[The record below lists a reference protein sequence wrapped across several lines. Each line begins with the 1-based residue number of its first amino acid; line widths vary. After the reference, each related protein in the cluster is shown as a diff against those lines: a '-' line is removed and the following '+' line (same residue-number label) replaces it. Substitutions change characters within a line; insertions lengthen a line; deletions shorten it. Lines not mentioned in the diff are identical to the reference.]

1 VKQLVD
7 GWDVELH
14 RGSHADL
21 LDRRYRPSSNIG
33 EPTIDAIIVP
43 TARPARCLATA
54 AGLATQLGCAL
65 VVLCSI
71 RALGHQ
77 VADELATRPDLDA
90 AVVDFPAGYGHRLL
104 KLRSSG
110 SRYAEFGHPGHV
122 DLSGKRNTGLLLAN
136 LLGWRHIMFL
146 DDDIRGLDLPGLTR
160 ASRMLER
167 YRAVGFRVPNY
178 PDNSVVCHAYRLV
191 GGPQDIFIGG
201 SPLLVDVARAKA
213 FFPAI
218 YNEDWLF
225 LYDSIQDRQA
235 TDAGFVEQL
244 KYDPYETLSRAE
256 AEEFG
261 DVIGEGLLQLIHW
274 DVKVDT
280 VGRSMWGEFLYRRHR
295 FIEDI
300 SRHLLAIGD
309 DSDDP
314 TLARRAQRALKA
326 LTAARQRLGDIEPGA
341 CASFVRHWQGDLA
354 RWSERIFKLPRFS
367 SIGRALRY
375 LDLPPVS
382 LQGSRW
388 RHVGR

>member
-1 VKQLVD
+1 MQPFMASE
-7 GWDVELH
+7 VELH

-21 LDRRYRPSSNIG
+21 LDRRYRPSSEIG

-43 TARPARCLATA
+43 TARPARYLATA
-54 AGLATQLGCAL
+54 ADLATQLGCAL

-71 RALGHQ
+71 RAAGDR
-77 VADELATRPDLDA
+77 VSEFLATRSPNLDA
-90 AVVDFPAGYGHRLL
+90 AVIDFPAEYEHRLL
-104 KLRSSG
+104 NLRSSRHPKAG
-110 SRYAEFGHPGHV
+110 NPGHV
-122 DLSGKRNTGLLLAN
+122 DLSGKRNVGLLLAN

-146 DDDIRGLDLPGLTR
+146 DDDIRGLDPPGLIR

-191 GGPQDIFIGG
+191 GGRQDNFIGG

-213 FFPAI
+213 FFPAV

-225 LYDSIQDRQA
+225 LYDSIRNRLA
-235 TDAGFVEQL
+235 TDAGLVQQVQ
-244 KYDPYETLSRAE
+244 YDPYETVSRAE

-274 DVKVDT
+274 DVNVDT
-280 VGRSMWGEFLYRRHR
+280 VGRSMWGEFLYRRRR
-295 FIEDI
+295 FIDEI
-300 SRHLLAIGD
+300 SNLLAAIGEGKGD
-309 DSDDP
+309 KVDHS
-314 TLARRAQRALKA
+314 AQLALKA
-326 LTAARQRLGDIEPGA
+326 LTAAKHRLEDIEAGA
-341 CASFVRHWQGDLA
+341 CDSFVRHWRGDLA
-354 RWSERIFKLPRFS
+354 RWSERLFRLPRFA

-375 LDLPPVS
+375 LGLPPVS

-388 RHVGR
+388 RRVGR